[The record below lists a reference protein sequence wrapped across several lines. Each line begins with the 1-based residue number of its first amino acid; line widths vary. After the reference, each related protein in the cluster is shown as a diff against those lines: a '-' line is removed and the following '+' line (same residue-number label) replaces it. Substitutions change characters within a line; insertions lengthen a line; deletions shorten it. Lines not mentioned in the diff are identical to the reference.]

1 MLLWWDI
8 IQIKVDYLKIKY
20 VNNNLLVHV
29 IKAMVIFGLYVY
41 KDILHS
47 EIVYHKSKDIKVL
60 GAPKQNPGKNNTN
73 LWELRQQ
80 NNLSSFHILLLNFIQ
95 NGAFRSHYDTEIT
108 EVFK

>member
-8 IQIKVDYLKIKY
+8 TQIKVDYLKY

-29 IKAMVIFGLYVY
+29 MKAMVIFGLYVY

-60 GAPKQNPGKNNTN
+60 SALKQNPGKNNTF
-73 LWELRQQ
+73 LT
-80 NNLSSFHILLLNFIQ
+80 
-95 NGAFRSHYDTEIT
+95 AT
-108 EVFK
+108 